1 MENICKTCINKSN
14 ASRFL
19 SEEELDNQ
27 SNSCVELVFEKGD
40 TIIRQG
46 TLSSN
51 VAFLKDGLVKLHM
64 KGPLH
69 EQITKITKAPSYL
82 GLPTTFGDKI
92 NQYSVTAIETSTICF
107 IDINTF
113 KNFLTNNP
121 SFTYQLFVELCMNEL
136 NSHRKCVNRTQKQI
150 IGNLAE
156 NLLFFSKEIYS
167 SNEFTLPLSREELG
181 NLIDASRESVSRALT
196 DLHNEGVLEIC
207 KRHIKIIEEDKL
219 ILLSKKG

>member
-1 MENICKTCINKSN
+1 MGNICKFCNEKSN
-14 ASRFL
+14 ASKFL
-19 SEEELDNQ
+19 SENELDNQ
-27 SNSCVELVFEKGD
+27 ANNCVELEFKKGD

-51 VAFLKDGLVKLHM
+51 VAFLKAGLVKLHI

-69 EQITKITKAPSYL
+69 EQITKITKSPSYL

-92 NQYSVTAIETSTICF
+92 NQFSVTAIETSTVCF
-107 IDINTF
+107 IDMNTF

-136 NSHRKCVNRTQKQI
+136 NSHRRCVNRTQKQI

-156 NLLFFSKEIYS
+156 NLLFFSKEIYN
-167 SNEFTLPLSREELG
+167 SNEFTLPLCREELG

-196 DLHNEGVLEIC
+196 DLHNEGILEIN
-207 KRHIKIIEEDKL
+207 KRHVKIIEEEKL
-219 ILLSKKG
+219 ELMSKKG